1 MSAVI
6 TSGIRR
12 GVRSAEG
19 CGPWRRAQALPSRVP
34 FQIASEPSLTS
45 PPDSSAVK
53 TAKESLSI
61 HVAARYW
68 APGAGSGRRRL
79 GATAMVAVVAVMVVV
94 GYVSQRTLFNRT
106 LGADPLPG
114 ILATFGLGIVIQN
127 ALLEHYTATDKSIP
141 LGDILVKSIKLTDRL
156 SIGWFPLITFC
167 VAVAL
172 LAGLQLF
179 LSFTRMGRAFRATAD
194 DPATA
199 QLMGI
204 NYRHVYG
211 LAMAIAFGAVA
222 LAGFFN
228 GARTPFSPSTGG
240 LLLLFAFEAVVIGGL
255 GSLWGTLLGGVV
267 LGVAQNLGN
276 QWQVGTGVLVGHIMF
291 LAVLAFRPHGLLGSP
306 TRT

>member
-1 MSAVI
+1 VNWVNAVVQ
-6 TSGIRR
+6 
-12 GVRSAEG
+12 GVLVG
-19 CGPWRRAQALPSRVP
+19 GLYAL
-34 FQIASEPSLTS
+34 FATGLSLAFGVMRFVNLAHG
-45 PPDSSAVK
+45 DLAV
-53 TAKESLSI
+53 L
-61 HVAARYW
+61 AAYFAVSWVGTFGGNYW
-68 APGAGSGRRRL
+68 L
-79 GATAMVAVVAVMVVV
+79 TMVAVVAVMVIV

-156 SIGWFPLITFC
+156 SIGWLPLITFC
-167 VAVAL
+167 VAVVL

-194 DPATA
+194 DPTTA

-204 NYRHVYG
+204 DYRHVYG

-276 QWQVGTGVLVGHIMF
+276 QWQVGTGVLVGHLMF

-306 TRT
+306 ART

>member
-1 MSAVI
+1 MNWVNAVVQ
-6 TSGIRR
+6 
-12 GVRSAEG
+12 GVLVG
-19 CGPWRRAQALPSRVP
+19 GLYAL
-34 FQIASEPSLTS
+34 FATGLSLAFGVMRFVNLAHG
-45 PPDSSAVK
+45 DLAV
-53 TAKESLSI
+53 
-61 HVAARYW
+61 
-68 APGAGSGRRRL
+68 L
-79 GATAMVAVVAVMVVV
+79 GAYFVVSWVGAFGGNYWLTMVAVVAVMVVI
-94 GYVSQRTLFNRT
+94 GYVSQRALFNRT

-127 ALLEHYTATDKSIP
+127 ALLEHFTATDKSIP

-156 SIGWFPLITFC
+156 AIGWFPLITFC
-167 VAVAL
+167 VAVVL
-172 LAGLQLF
+172 LAGLQAF
-179 LSFTRMGRAFRATAD
+179 LSFTKMGRAFRATAD

-228 GARTPFSPSTGG
+228 GARTPFNPSTGG

-276 QWQVGTGVLVGHIMF
+276 QWQVGTGVLVGHLMF

-306 TRT
+306 ART

>member
-1 MSAVI
+1 MNWVNAVVQ
-6 TSGIRR
+6 
-12 GVRSAEG
+12 GVLVG
-19 CGPWRRAQALPSRVP
+19 GLYAL
-34 FQIASEPSLTS
+34 FATGLSLAFGVMRFVNLAHG
-45 PPDSSAVK
+45 DLAV
-53 TAKESLSI
+53 
-61 HVAARYW
+61 
-68 APGAGSGRRRL
+68 L
-79 GATAMVAVVAVMVVV
+79 GAYFVVSWVGAFGGNYWLTMVAVVAVMVVI
-94 GYVSQRTLFNRT
+94 GYVSQRALFNRT

-127 ALLEHYTATDKSIP
+127 ALLEHFTATDKSIP
-141 LGDILVKSIKLTDRL
+141 LGDILVKSITLTDRL
-156 SIGWFPLITFC
+156 AIGWFPLITFC
-167 VAVAL
+167 VAVVL
-172 LAGLQLF
+172 LAGLQTF
-179 LSFTRMGRAFRATAD
+179 LSFTKMGRAFRATAD

-228 GARTPFSPSTGG
+228 GARTPFNPSTGG

-276 QWQVGTGVLVGHIMF
+276 QWQVGTGVLVGHLMF

-306 TRT
+306 ART